1 MHKPPNPSP
10 PDCGPPNQKAVSR
23 EKAKTR
29 ARAIASRAGR
39 EPADVSQSD
48 YEQAKRE
55 LTGTSDPAQQ
65 EKLLAPAPVRPPRAR
80 QGAPEPVPG
89 TRVTPPGFPAPALS

>member
-1 MHKPPNPSP
+1 MHKPPTPSAP
-10 PDCGPPNQKAVSR
+10 ESGPTNQRAVSR
-23 EKAKTR
+23 ENAQTR

-65 EKLLAPAPVRPPRAR
+65 EELLTPPAPVRRPGRAQR
-80 QGAPEPVPG
+80 P
-89 TRVTPPGFPAPALS
+89 